1 MKKIIFGAGK
11 WGRYAI
17 KKYGKENIQCI
28 IDNNPEKAGK
38 SLDGIQIFDAKEL
51 VRICREDK
59 YEIIIA
65 VKNGKSIEKQLKELN
80 ITNYSYYHSTD
91 AFFPTSELVVN
102 PYEMLDGLLNS
113 SQSNI
118 DILIQEEAEKVEQL
132 KNTDAVFDNIEI
144 ETVNR
149 CNGGCSFCPVNTKN
163 DPREYQKMTE
173 KLFYKIIGELEDMDY
188 QGKIALYSNNEPF
201 LDDRIIDFQK
211 YARAHLPKARFHLF
225 TNGTLLT
232 LDKFV
237 EIIPYLDELVIDN
250 YNQNLELIPN
260 NKKIVDYCEEHE
272 ELKNKVTVVLR
283 KIDEVLTTR
292 GGDAPNARTVSYPD
306 AKCVL
311 PFRQMIVRPDGKV
324 SLCCNDPLGRNTLAD
339 LNEETLL
346 EAWNNPRFRMVRK
359 CLDEGGRKNWKHC
372 EYCDTFYLG

>member
-1 MKKIIFGAGK
+1 MKKIIFGAGQ
-11 WGRYAI
+11 WGGYAI

-28 IDNNPEKAGK
+28 IDNNPEKVGHY
-38 SLDGIQIFDAKEL
+38 LEGVRIFDAQEL
-51 VRICREDK
+51 VRICREDD

-65 VKNGKSIEKQLKELN
+65 VKNGKSIEKQLRELN
-80 ITNYSYYHSTD
+80 ITNYSYYHSED
-91 AFFPTSELVVN
+91 AYFPTSELVVN
-102 PYEMLDGLLNS
+102 PYDTLDGFLNS

-118 DILIQEEAEKVEQL
+118 DMRIQAEAEKVERL
-132 KNTDAVFDNIEI
+132 KNTDALFNHIEI

-149 CNGGCSFCPVNTKN
+149 CNGGCSFCPVNAKN
-163 DPREYQKMTE
+163 DSREYQKMTE
-173 KLFYKIIGELEDMDY
+173 VLFYKIIGELEDMDY
-188 QGKIALYSNNEPF
+188 RGRIALFSNNEPF

-211 YARAHLPKARFHLF
+211 YARAHLPGARFHLF

-237 EIIPYLDELVIDN
+237 EIIPHLDELIIDN

-292 GGDAPNARTVSYPD
+292 GGDAPNARKVSYPD

-311 PFRQMIVRPDGKV
+311 PFQQMIVRPDGKV

-372 EYCDTFYLG
+372 EHCDTFNLG